1 MLTGA
6 LAAAVG
12 ALHGAIPVAGDLLAW
27 AAGGAAWLY
36 LRLMIVTG
44 HVAAGVPMA
53 SVQMA
58 APAWLAGVWYPLLLL
73 GVRRRRS
80 SDEEPARIAARS
92 AEGGLAT
99 QLVRPRVLAVGSV
112 LALLF
117 LTAASRPDGRL
128 HVMALDVGQGDAI
141 LVVAPT
147 GQTLLVD
154 GGPDPDLVMRRLG
167 EKLPVWQRRLDM
179 VLLTHP
185 HEDHVAGLVPA
196 LERFEVGTV
205 LDSGREYENPNYD
218 RFVALADE
226 EGPGVYRLARAGQ
239 RYRFG
244 AMEIE
249 ILYPTVDDAAASLP
263 EGDINNASVVVL
275 LRSGSFAALLE
286 GDAEAPVEASLLE
299 RGLVPDVD
307 LLKVGHHGSESSS
320 TPAFLAAARPQI
332 ALISCGVDNEY
343 GHPHAIT
350 LEHLAEVPGLV
361 VRRTDLEGSIDIAV
375 DGTGAMGDAGMA
387 APGGGRPRGRQS
399 G

>member
-1 MLTGA
+1 
-6 LAAAVG
+6 
-12 ALHGAIPVAGDLLAW
+12 
-27 AAGGAAWLY
+27 
-36 LRLMIVTG
+36 
-44 HVAAGVPMA
+44 
-53 SVQMA
+53 
-58 APAWLAGVWYPLLLL
+58 
-73 GVRRRRS
+73 
-80 SDEEPARIAARS
+80 
-92 AEGGLAT
+92 
-99 QLVRPRVLAVGSV
+99 
-112 LALLF
+112 
-117 LTAASRPDGRL
+117 
-128 HVMALDVGQGDAI
+128 
-141 LVVAPT
+141 
-147 GQTLLVD
+147 
-154 GGPDPDLVMRRLG
+154 
-167 EKLPVWQRRLDM
+167 M

-185 HEDHVAGLVPA
+185 HEDHVAGLIPA

-226 EGPGVYRLARAGQ
+226 EGPGVYRLARTGQ
-239 RYRFG
+239 RYRIG
-244 AMEIE
+244 GVEIE

-320 TPAFLAAARPQI
+320 TSAFLAAARPQI

-375 DGTGAMGDAGMA
+375 DGTAAMGDAGMVAPAVAGHA
-387 APGGGRPRGRQS
+387 AGNPGSIGPWLFPAATRRLSCSSRWRCRTGSSFIRRASPAWRPRLPAWWRLPGCRWTCAWSRSPPCCTTSTSRTRARTVGTVTSQPS
-399 G
+399 D